1 MEVTEKEGRF
11 NYSEIYAY
19 VKEGTYPCS
28 YDKDDKRALRKR
40 AKLFA
45 VKGTAIY
52 YIGGGK

>member
-11 NYSEIYAY
+11 NYSEIYVY
-19 VKEGTYPCS
+19 VEGTYPCS

-40 AKLFA
+40 AKFFA
-45 VKGTAIY
+45 VKGAALY